1 MIIIILKVFLGILSI
16 AFGYISY
23 FVISEFKKFKKSQ
36 ESENASLIEKFI
48 LGSITFSSVV
58 LLLIL
63 ASFCGLLIISKIMI
77 TLPW

>member
-1 MIIIILKVFLGILSI
+1 MIISLKIFLSILII

-36 ESENASLIEKFI
+36 EAENASLIEKFV
-48 LGSITFSSVV
+48 LGAITFSCVS

-63 ASFCGLLIISKIMI
+63 VGFCILLIISSITI